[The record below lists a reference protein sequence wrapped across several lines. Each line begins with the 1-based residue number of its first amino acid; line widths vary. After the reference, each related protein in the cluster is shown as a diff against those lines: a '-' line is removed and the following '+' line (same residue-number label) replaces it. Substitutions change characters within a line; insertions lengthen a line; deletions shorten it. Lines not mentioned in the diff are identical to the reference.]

1 MTQLEV
7 NSSDDEIVLYRCC
20 VRSHMTKCGSIV
32 KDGGILVY
40 PTDTVYGIG
49 CNPYLDEAVER
60 VIEIKGRS
68 RTKPFPVLASNI
80 HYVEQI
86 ALLGKI
92 GKHLATIFW
101 PGALTIISPLLD
113 PKISKYVTGGK
124 STIGVRVPKNKC
136 TAALLKHCKYIVG
149 TSANESGK
157 IPSKS
162 VSEVILS
169 SLRGFDAI
177 LDGGKIKKG
186 GESTV
191 LDLTASVP
199 KLIREGAISS
209 NEISKVLSGY
219 GL

>member
-1 MTQLEV
+1 MTHLEV
-7 NSSDDEIVLYRCC
+7 SSGENGLIVYRCC
-20 VRSHMTKCGSIV
+20 VRSHTRKCASII

-49 CNPYLDEAVER
+49 CDPYLDKAVEKI
-60 VIEIKGRS
+60 IEIKGRS
-68 RTKPFPVLASNI
+68 GTKPFPVLASNI
-80 HYVEQI
+80 KYVERI

-92 GKHLATIFW
+92 GKHLATMFW
-101 PGALTIISPLLD
+101 PGALTIISPLVD

-124 STIGVRVPKNKC
+124 STIGVRVPNNKC
-136 TAALLKHCKYIVG
+136 TAALLKQCKYLVG

-157 IPSKS
+157 IPSTS
-162 VSEVILS
+162 VSDVIVS

-177 LDGGKIKKG
+177 LDGGKIKKSV
-186 GESTV
+186 ESTI
-191 LDLTASVP
+191 LDLTGSVP

-209 NEISKVLSGY
+209 KEISEVLSGY

>member
-7 NSSDDEIVLYRCC
+7 NSSDDEIVLYRCR
-20 VRSHMTKCGSIV
+20 VRSHMTKCASIV

-68 RTKPFPVLASNI
+68 ATKPFPVLASNLR
-80 HYVEQI
+80 YVEQI

-113 PKISKYVTGGK
+113 PRISKYVTGG
-124 STIGVRVPKNKC
+124 
-136 TAALLKHCKYIVG
+136 
-149 TSANESGK
+149 
-157 IPSKS
+157 
-162 VSEVILS
+162 
-169 SLRGFDAI
+169 
-177 LDGGKIKKG
+177 
-186 GESTV
+186 
-191 LDLTASVP
+191 
-199 KLIREGAISS
+199 
-209 NEISKVLSGY
+209 
-219 GL
+219 

>member
-1 MTQLEV
+1 
-7 NSSDDEIVLYRCC
+7 
-20 VRSHMTKCGSIV
+20 MTKCGSIV

-80 HYVEQI
+80 HYVEKI